1 MVIVGGGA
9 MAGGHS
15 AALKLAQTYK
25 LVRDGWNGFNVLHMA
40 ASRMGGLML
49 GFAMPGGIADVVAKS
64 PKLVFF
70 LGADEIDFS
79 QFANSLKVY
88 IGHHGDKG
96 AAAADVVLP
105 AASYAEKP
113 GTYVN
118 LEGRVQR
125 GERAVFPP
133 GDAREDWA
141 ILRALSDRL
150 GVTLPFDSFE
160 ALRLAMFADTPAL
173 LSDGLVRFE
182 WNPPALSAKGGG
194 TLNGYPIKDF
204 YLTNAIC
211 RASPTMQRCSAE
223 LVHGEAFLEAA
234 E

>member
-1 MVIVGGGA
+1 MEDGA
-9 MAGGHS
+9 A
-15 AALKLAQTYK
+15 
-25 LVRDGWNGFNVLHMA
+25 WNGFNVLHFS

-49 GFAMPGGIADVVAKS
+49 GAGQAGGIADVIAAS
-64 PKLVFF
+64 PKLAFF
-70 LGADEIDFS
+70 LGADEVDFTKFDKS
-79 QFANSLKVY
+79 FKVF

-105 AASYAEKP
+105 SASYAEKP

-133 GDAREDWA
+133 GDAREDWT
-141 ILRALSDRL
+141 ILRALSERL
-150 GVTLPFDSFE
+150 GATLPFDSYDG
-160 ALRLAMFADTPAL
+160 LRAAMVAEVPAL
-173 LSDGLVRFE
+173 GQEGLAGYD
-182 WNPPALSAKGGG
+182 WAPPKLDAKAEGRIQ
-194 TLNGYPIKDF
+194 GYPIKDF

-223 LVHGEAFLEAA
+223 LVHGQDFAEAA

>member
-1 MVIVGGGA
+1 
-9 MAGGHS
+9 MALRWGWS
-15 AALKLAQTYK
+15 TRWA
-25 LVRDGWNGFNVLHMA
+25 WNGFNVVHLA

-49 GFAMPGGIADVVAKS
+49 GYASKGGVADLHDAR
-64 PKLVFF
+64 LTFF
-70 LGADEIDFS
+70 LGADEVDYTRFGG
-79 QFANSLKVY
+79 FKVY
-88 IGHHGDKG
+88 VGHHGDRG
-96 AAAADVVLP
+96 AHHADVVLP
-105 AASYAEKP
+105 GASYAEKP

-141 ILRALSDRL
+141 IFRALSDAMRA
-150 GVTLPFDSFE
+150 TLPFDSLPG
-160 ALRLAMFADTPAL
+160 LREEMYAAVPELRHLGLA
-173 LSDGLVRFE
+173 GYE
-182 WNPPALSAKGGG
+182 WNPPSLATTASGRIE
-194 TLNGYPIKDF
+194 NYPIQDF

-223 LVHGEAFLEAA
+223 LVHGESFAEAA